1 MDREWAAAHFFI
13 GISGL
18 AGLIEKTAN
27 RAVDNEE
34 KIQQLIAPVIEGLGF
49 ELVRVVLT
57 GARQRVLQIMAERPD
72 GSMNVEDC
80 ATISREIS
88 VLLDVEDL
96 VQGEYSLEV
105 SSPGL
110 DRPLTRP
117 KDFER
122 FAGSDAKVESRVAIG
137 GRRRF
142 KGRLLGLADGDVL
155 IRTEEGEVAVPLA
168 DVIKAKLLV
177 SDTRPENG
185 HTR

>member
-1 MDREWAAAHFFI
+1 MVGED
-13 GISGL
+13 
-18 AGLIEKTAN
+18 
-27 RAVDNEE
+27 

-49 ELVRVVLT
+49 DLVRVAFT
-57 GARQRVLQIMAERPD
+57 GDRRRKLQIMAERPD
-72 GSMNVEDC
+72 GSMNVDDC

-117 KDFER
+117 KDFKR
-122 FAGSDAKVESRVAIG
+122 FAGNDAKVESRVAID

-142 KGRLLGLADGDVL
+142 KGRLLGLAGGEVL
-155 IRTEEGEVAVPLA
+155 IRTAEGEVAVPLA
-168 DVIKAKLLV
+168 DVIKAKLLTG
-177 SDTRPENG
+177 DGPAA
-185 HTR
+185 